1 MKNKKGEEMSL
12 KFILLTKEIKLSPQ
26 TDNLPLL
33 YKADKIFWSWLK
45 NAYKWDFQAK

>member
-1 MKNKKGEEMSL
+1 MTLSVCYSSKNEKKGEEMRL

-33 YKADKIFWSWLK
+33 YKADKIF
-45 NAYKWDFQAK
+45 